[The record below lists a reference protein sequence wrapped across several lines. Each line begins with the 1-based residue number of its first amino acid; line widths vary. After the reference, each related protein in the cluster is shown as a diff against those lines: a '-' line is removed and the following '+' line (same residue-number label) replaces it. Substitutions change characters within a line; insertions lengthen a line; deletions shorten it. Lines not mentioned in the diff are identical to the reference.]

1 MNTIICPHCHR
12 EVEIT
17 QALTHQIQ
25 ENILAKEK
33 DRHERQLSEVR
44 RQAFDDSLKKTQEQ
58 FSLQL
63 KTAREDASEKDI
75 RIKELIEQITE
86 LSKELRAS
94 KKEKDEAKL
103 IAQKQLEKDED
114 RIRLEEKEKAQ
125 EEQRLKILEK
135 EKQLQDA
142 LKANEDMRRK
152 LEQGSQQLQGEV
164 FELQFADTLRR
175 EFPND
180 RINEV
185 GKGVR
190 GGDIIQEVIDRNNNY
205 CGKILWEL
213 KNTKTWSEG
222 WIDKLKTDQRGIMA
236 DFAVIVSEAVP
247 ETILSAKYH
256 KGVWITKQNFTIGLA
271 CSLRIN
277 LIQVSIAKRSLNGK
291 KEKSDILYEYLTGTE
306 FRLRVEAIIEAFS
319 NMQNEIEKEKRY
331 FSNKWARD
339 EKNIRQVI
347 DNTYGMHGDLKGIMG
362 SALPQVKGIESAAL
376 DTGNR

>member
-1 MNTIICPHCHR
+1 MNTIVCPHCHR

-25 ENILAKEK
+25 ESVLAQEKE
-33 DRHERQLSEVR
+33 RHEKELEHVK
-44 RQAFDDSLKKTQEQ
+44 RQAFDESLKKTQEQ
-58 FSLQL
+58 FTLQL
-63 KTAREDASEKDI
+63 QTAKEDAFEKEK

-86 LSKELRAS
+86 LTRELRLS
-94 KKEKDEAKL
+94 KREKDEAKL
-103 IAQKQLEKDED
+103 EAQKQLEKEAEK
-114 RIRLEEKEKAQ
+114 IRLEEKEKAQ
-125 EEQRLKILEK
+125 DAQRLKILEK

-142 LKANEDMRRK
+142 LKTNEEMRRK

-164 FELQFADTLRR
+164 FELQFEEMLRR
-175 EFPND
+175 EFPHD
-180 RINEV
+180 AVKPIE
-185 GKGVR
+185 KGIK
-190 GGDIIQEVIDRNNNY
+190 GGDVIQEVVDRNGNY

-222 WIDKLKTDQRGIMA
+222 WIDKLKANQREITA
-236 DFAVIVSEAVP
+236 DFAVIVSGVVP
-247 ETILSAKYH
+247 ESVVSAKYY
-256 KGVWITKQNFTIGLA
+256 KGVWISKYNFVIGLA

-277 LIQVSIAKRSLNGK
+277 LIQLTMAKRALNGK
-291 KEKSDILYEYLTGTE
+291 KEKTDILYDYLTGTE

-347 DNTYGMHGDLKGIMG
+347 DNTYGMHGDLKSIMG
-362 SALPQVKGIESAAL
+362 AALPQVKGIESAVLETEA
-376 DTGNR
+376 R